1 MARKKAKLPTRE
13 GTKLPPMSEE
23 ERLQRRKV
31 GHPLD
36 EFPLS
41 PRMSQWREV
50 DDAEAQEG
58 NLQKQSERSIER
70 SNERLIERLEN
81 SKTNDVPYQSRQHLI
96 DKTNIAPQDALALET
111 KSRNKIKRSDER
123 SIERSDERLIEHLE
137 SKQIKEAYIALD
149 ATHTAS
155 EAKVYGYLYRL
166 SIVRGQNTC
175 RASLSEMQQSLGL
188 AKNTLIRAIRGLIE
202 KLSIDALD
210 RRAGSKIGSLFR
222 IYPVKDILTR
232 RKEAGIEIDEFKR
245 IVPNSSIERSIERI
259 NERSKIEPLNVQKLN
274 VQLNVQPPTKSLS
287 EGNLNDVARKTKH
300 FYLRNDDD
308 VSSSSLGDDE
318 IFQLSRIREVYCGIT
333 ENEWRATDEAEAK
346 NILHIGIGHVILGIC
361 YSVDRASNHQVGS
374 LKYCV
379 PAILDH
385 YEAMKSFP
393 EEALMSIAYSHM
405 MRIKLAQKKNAWDPR
420 SQPPEENRM
429 S

>member
-1 MARKKAKLPTRE
+1 MARKKVKLPTRE
-13 GTKLPPMSEE
+13 GTKLPPLSEE
-23 ERLQRRKV
+23 ERLQRRRV

-36 EFPLS
+36 DFPVS

-50 DDAEAQEG
+50 DIQTEQNAPAD
-58 NLQKQSERSIER
+58 SETMKRSIER
-70 SNERLIERLEN
+70 SMKRSIEHIQNQKTDSVANRENKELFDEIEFINQTSIANQRRSKNKSERL
-81 SKTNDVPYQSRQHLI
+81 
-96 DKTNIAPQDALALET
+96 
-111 KSRNKIKRSDER
+111 
-123 SIERSDERLIEHLE
+123 IERSDERLIEHLE

-202 KLSIDALD
+202 KLSIEALD

-232 RKEAGIEIDEFKR
+232 RKEAGIEIDEMKR

-274 VQLNVQPPTKSLS
+274 VQLNVQPPTKQLTKNNLS
-287 EGNLNDVARKTKH
+287 DALRKTKH

-308 VSSSSLGDDE
+308 LQSSSIGDDD
-318 IFQLSRIREVYCGIT
+318 FSRLLLIKDVYCGIT
-333 ENEWRATDEAEAK
+333 GNDWRETDETEAK
-346 NILHIGIGHVILGIC
+346 NICHIGIGHVILGIC
-361 YSVDRASNHQVGS
+361 YSIDRASNHHVGS
-374 LKYCV
+374 LKYCI

-385 YEAMKSFP
+385 YDAMKSFP

-405 MRIKLAQKKNAWDPR
+405 MRIKLAQKRNAWDPHSER
-420 SQPPEENRM
+420 EEHRM
-429 S
+429 G